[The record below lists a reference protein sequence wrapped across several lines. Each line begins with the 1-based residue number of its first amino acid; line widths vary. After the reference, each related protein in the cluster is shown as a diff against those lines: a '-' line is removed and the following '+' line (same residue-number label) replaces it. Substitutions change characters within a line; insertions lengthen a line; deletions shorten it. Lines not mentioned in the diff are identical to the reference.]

1 MPLIIHIQTLLK
13 LNLPYCDL
21 LLDCNATSFSHAF
34 SGKHRIFPLSSAW
47 TIQKGGGMPVFR
59 VGGLCCFIGYW
70 NWDAGWL
77 YAWPL
82 SFSSTSELGSLS
94 TLIPSLAAAFH
105 SLPPSLKT
113 QPSQLPQAIE
123 GQSGAFKGTVTAAI
137 ILLSHGKSIFS
148 PTVRVWEDLCS
159 YSVPIPSSLLFMYDW
174 LADALFTGWGLTS
187 LLLLLSL
194 NIAAC

>member
-1 MPLIIHIQTLLK
+1 MHSNQLFTRLLW
-13 LNLPYCDL
+13 
-21 LLDCNATSFSHAF
+21 
-34 SGKHRIFPLSSAW
+34 KHRIFPLSSAW

-137 ILLSHGKSIFS
+137 ILLSHGKTFFPYS
-148 PTVRVWEDLCS
+148 PSLGGSVHIVPSHHHYSLCTT
-159 YSVPIPSSLLFMYDW
+159 DW
-174 LADALFTGWGLTS
+174 LMLCLLDEGWRHFS
-187 LLLLLSL
+187 CFW
-194 NIAAC
+194 A

>member
-21 LLDCNATSFSHAF
+21 LFDCNATSFSHAF

-47 TIQKGGGMPVFR
+47 KRGRHACFS
-59 VGGLCCFIGYW
+59 GGLCCFMGYW

-82 SFSSTSELGSLS
+82 SFSFTSELGSLS

-137 ILLSHGKSIFS
+137 ILLKPWKKYFFHYS
-148 PTVRVWEDLCS
+148 PSLGG
-159 YSVPIPSSLLFMYDW
+159 SVFI
-174 LADALFTGWGLTS
+174 
-187 LLLLLSL
+187 
-194 NIAAC
+194 